1 MAHRRR
7 RGGIAVRS
15 LATLLTISWMAEV
28 FMPLLVATRCP
39 AKHPCCRQFRRI
51 SLTSLAKR
59 SEELRGEGVQTPSAC
74 RATNGAGEMLLLVRG
89 GWQGELYNLELSSAL
104 EAAGVRSAGGNLS
117 LLGAGVWRLHWP
129 AQASVA
135 VQKAWD
141 VLHRRRPVGLLAGP
155 FQVLLGPAHSCRSLL
170 EEAQGARGAEDG
182 VTGAEIL
189 KKVEE
194 GLVKRKKVKN
204 LKNAKEVTWWMR
216 LVQHHGSKTG
226 TPPFLF
232 DGEFPSF
239 LARLGAILGAAGA
252 KQAAAEEHAD
262 VRLVLLRL
270 RLRSCDGLAWV
281 RSQTGTDKQ
290 EEDSTTWVLAAALE
304 SEVRRSEWL
313 KRWQHRP
320 WTFTGAMEGQLASAA
335 ARIAILS
342 HCARAQV
349 KGAINV
355 LDPCVGSGTLALA
368 AAMEPEVSKVFC
380 VDIRDFEEHLKAN
393 LQFANV
399 PDIQKM
405 TLLMP
410 QDVSDRLTEAV
421 LAATDIVLANPPWG
435 KVCKTAEDGTAVMQS
450 LISQLPWA
458 TFAFFVSAE
467 TLKEVEDLL
476 DVHEQVTLGSSSRPG
491 QFVVATVRD
500 QHRSTE
506 RCKKPRLLLSS
517 VRLSLLQQLMLPQ
530 RIVQCME
537 GCRSPCN
544 FKPE

>member
-1 MAHRRR
+1 
-7 RGGIAVRS
+7 
-15 LATLLTISWMAEV
+15 
-28 FMPLLVATRCP
+28 
-39 AKHPCCRQFRRI
+39 
-51 SLTSLAKR
+51 
-59 SEELRGEGVQTPSAC
+59 
-74 RATNGAGEMLLLVRG
+74 
-89 GWQGELYNLELSSAL
+89 
-104 EAAGVRSAGGNLS
+104 
-117 LLGAGVWRLHWP
+117 
-129 AQASVA
+129 
-135 VQKAWD
+135 
-141 VLHRRRPVGLLAGP
+141 
-155 FQVLLGPAHSCRSLL
+155 
-170 EEAQGARGAEDG
+170 
-182 VTGAEIL
+182 
-189 KKVEE
+189 
-194 GLVKRKKVKN
+194 
-204 LKNAKEVTWWMR
+204 
-216 LVQHHGSKTG
+216 
-226 TPPFLF
+226 
-232 DGEFPSF
+232 
-239 LARLGAILGAAGA
+239 
-252 KQAAAEEHAD
+252 
-262 VRLVLLRL
+262 
-270 RLRSCDGLAWV
+270 
-281 RSQTGTDKQ
+281 
-290 EEDSTTWVLAAALE
+290 
-304 SEVRRSEWL
+304 
-313 KRWQHRP
+313 
-320 WTFTGAMEGQLASAA
+320 MEGQLASAA

-410 QDVSDRLTEAV
+410 QDVSDRLPEAV

-537 GCRSPCN
+537 GCRRPCN